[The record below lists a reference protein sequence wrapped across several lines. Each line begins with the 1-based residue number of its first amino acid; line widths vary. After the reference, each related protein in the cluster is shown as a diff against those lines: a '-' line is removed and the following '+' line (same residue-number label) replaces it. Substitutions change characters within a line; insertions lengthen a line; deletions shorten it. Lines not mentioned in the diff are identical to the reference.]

1 MQAPLYLM
9 LLCCIKIHPSMP
21 IFNVSSRSFS
31 VAEGCC
37 RAWRVSLGSCD
48 HTVALQKAFCV
59 VPRGAHSAYSCI
71 ITSKWLQK
79 SMEDRHCR
87 GHFPKP
93 RIITVY
99 IPVRQACV
107 RFCKHLTT
115 CSTLYKSHTHLYSCN
130 LLPWGLVVPHT
141 VIGSVRLGVFAVFYE
156 ALETSVRVY
165 PSVTPTAFFMRFGI
179 GDNDWE
185 RRVY

>member
-1 MQAPLYLM
+1 MCRVGA
-9 LLCCIKIHPSMP
+9 
-21 IFNVSSRSFS
+21 FS

-37 RAWRVSLGSCD
+37 RAWWVSLGSCD

-79 SMEDRHCR
+79 SMEYCHSR

-99 IPVRQACV
+99 IPVRLACI
-107 RFCKHLTT
+107 RFCKHSTAWTTLTHICAPPT
-115 CSTLYKSHTHLYSCN
+115 CCPED
-130 LLPWGLVVPHT
+130 LLCL
-141 VIGSVRLGVFAVFYE
+141 IRLLGSVRLGVFAAFYE
-156 ALETSVRVY
+156 ALETSVRMH

-185 RRVY
+185 RGV